1 MAIWVLQTGGLLDL
15 SPDTS
20 EGGGKKNSLP
30 PRFISVYALETNV
43 IFNTMGFF

>member
-20 EGGGKKNSLP
+20 EGGGQKKFP

-43 IFNTMGFF
+43 IFNTMGFY